1 MTTPLHPAQH
11 ITAAAL
17 LLMAGLAVLPAAA
30 ARAQEGAGPA
40 PAASQISPP
49 SAEAEAEAARVA
61 ELKAEIAR
69 HVAYG
74 EEWTARSAEFERARQ
89 GAPELL
95 AEIEQEIDQ
104 LQQRE
109 APAIAADATLDELET
124 ELLGAQQDLALARKE
139 VSALEAE
146 AAGRAERRK
155 RVPALLTAAKERLLA
170 LASEAPGLPGGPAL
184 VEARAELSRVRRE
197 AIEKEIAAYEEELR
211 SYDAR
216 GQLLARRRE
225 RAGLRVTLQ
234 EARADA
240 LQDAIA
246 VLRQGEAERAAE
258 EAGRSLETIAS
269 LPPAVQELVVR
280 LAEENRELALRRTG
294 EEGLLPKI
302 DDVGRKLARADE
314 RIAAV
319 EATLERLKRKVRVG
333 GLSGSVGL
341 LLRTARSEA
350 PDVGMYRRFIRMRQA
365 RIAELQIQQVE
376 LAEQHEALADV
387 EGLIAQTMAE
397 FDPAMAPADRSAI
410 ESVLRDLL
418 ETRRRYLEALLDD
431 TETYFEKLVD
441 FDARQQELIAR
452 TEALLRFIDERVLW
466 MPSGEALS
474 ATLAGDARDA
484 LAWLLTP
491 RYWGQ
496 LPRALGKAVA
506 AAPLLFAGIAL
517 LALATPFAWPR
528 LRAGI
533 ARLGEQASQPD
544 CIRIAPT
551 GAALALSLLLAVWGP
566 ALLALVGWRLGV
578 SADATQF
585 VRCFAQG
592 LLASAAVWFSLRLPR
607 QLLRRR
613 GIAEAHLG
621 WPEGPTHDLCRQLGW
636 LAWLAV
642 PACFVIQVF
651 EARGESLWQQSVG
664 RLVFLATMAAVLVF
678 AHLILREQRGALRR
692 AIGTRP
698 EIAIP
703 RWAWRLLHGGALI
716 AALGLAAAAMRGYY
730 WTSLQLA
737 TSFHFTLLFLFLLL
751 IAYELGVRWELLAS
765 RRLALVRLAAA
776 REALAARPRAEADG
790 EAPEPTEPE
799 LDIATVDAQTSRLL
813 RNGALL
819 AAVIGLWLIWADLLP
834 AAGVL
839 RSVQLWTTTTTATL
853 ETTNAAGEPI
863 STVERLV
870 VPVTLADL
878 ILALLA
884 GAMTL
889 VVARNLPGLL
899 ELSVFR
905 QLRASA
911 GERYAYTTIAKYAVT
926 LAGAVLALNL
936 VGVGWSKV
944 QWLVAAVGL
953 GLGFG
958 LQEIFANFV
967 SGLIILFERPIR
979 VGDVVTVGDV
989 NGKVTKIRIRATWI
1003 TSFDRKE
1010 LVVPNKEFIT
1020 SQLVNWSLS
1029 DAVLRLDIPVGIA
1042 YGSDTDKAHRVLL
1055 EVAEK
1060 NEHVLKDPAPQAFFF
1075 GFGES
1080 SLDFELRVFSPDVE
1094 HRLSIVHDLHMEIDR
1109 AFRAEGIEIAFPQ
1122 RDLHVRTLPV
1132 TADGRSKAP
1141 F

>member
-1 MTTPLHPAQH
+1 MTTQLHPAQH
-11 ITAAAL
+11 ITAATL
-17 LLMAGLAVLPAAA
+17 LLMAGLAVVPATV

-40 PAASQISPP
+40 ASQASPP
-49 SAEAEAEAARVA
+49 AGEAGEQAARVA
-61 ELKAEIAR
+61 ELEAEIAR

-74 EEWTARSAEFERARQ
+74 EEWTARTAEFERARQ
-89 GAPELL
+89 DAPELL
-95 AEIEQEIDQ
+95 AAIEQEIAQ
-104 LQQRE
+104 LQRRE
-109 APAIAADATLDELET
+109 PPVIAADATLDELET

-155 RVPALLTAAKERLLA
+155 RVPALLTAAKERLIA
-170 LASEAPGLPGGPAL
+170 LASEAPAPPGGPAL
-184 VEARAELSRVRRE
+184 VEAQAKLARVRRE
-197 AIEKEIAAYEEELR
+197 AIEQEIAAYEEELR

-225 RAGLRVTLQ
+225 RTALQVASQ
-234 EARADA
+234 EARANT

-246 VLRQGEAERAAE
+246 ILRQGEAERAAE

-319 EATLERLKRKVRVG
+319 EATFERLTRKVRVG

-365 RIAELQIQQVE
+365 QIAELQIQQVE

-387 EGLIAQTMAE
+387 ASLIAQTLAE
-397 FDPAMAPADRSAI
+397 FDTALAPGDCSAI
-410 ESVLRDLL
+410 ESLLRDLL

-452 TEALLRFIDERVLW
+452 TESLLYFIDERVLW
-466 MPSGEALS
+466 MPSGEALP
-474 ATLAGDARDA
+474 ATLATDARDA

-496 LPRALGKAVA
+496 LPRALGSAAA
-506 AAPLLFAGIAL
+506 AAPLLFAGIAI
-517 LALATPFAWPR
+517 LALAMPFAWPR
-528 LRAGI
+528 LRAGV
-533 ARLGEQASQPD
+533 ARLGQQASETN

-551 GAALALSLLLAVWGP
+551 GVALLVSLLLAVWGP
-566 ALLALVGWRLGV
+566 ALLALVGWQIGV
-578 SADATQF
+578 STNATQF

-592 LLASAAVWFSLRLPR
+592 LLASAAVWLSLLLPR

-621 WPEGPTHDLCRQLGW
+621 WAEGPTHDLRRHLGW
-636 LAWLAV
+636 LAWVAV

-651 EARGESLWQQSVG
+651 EARGEGPWQQSVG
-664 RLVFLATMAAVLVF
+664 RLVFLAVMAALLVF
-678 AHLILREQRGALRR
+678 AHLVLREERGALRR
-692 AIGTRP
+692 AIGTRA
-698 EIAIP
+698 EVAIP
-703 RWAWRLLHGGALI
+703 RWAWRLLYGGALL
-716 AALGLAAAAMRGYY
+716 AVLGLAAAALRGYY
-730 WTSLQLA
+730 WTALQLA

-765 RRLALVRLAAA
+765 RRLALVRFAEA
-776 REALAARPRAEADG
+776 REALAARSEAKPDG
-790 EAPEPTEPE
+790 EVPEATEPE

-813 RNGALL
+813 RNAALL

-834 AAGVL
+834 AAGIL
-839 RSVQLWTTTTTATL
+839 RSVELWTTTTTATL
-853 ETTNAAGEPI
+853 ETMNAAGEPV
-863 STVERLV
+863 STVEQLV

-905 QLRASA
+905 QLRASP
-911 GERYAYTTIAKYAVT
+911 GERYAYTTIGKYTVT
-926 LAGAVLALNL
+926 LAGGVLALNM

-989 NGKVTKIRIRATWI
+989 NGRVTKIRIRATWI

-1020 SQLVNWSLS
+1020 NQLVNWSLS

-1060 NEHVLKDPAPQAFFF
+1060 NEHVLKDPPPQAFFF

-1094 HRLSIVHDLHMEIDR
+1094 HRLGIVHDLHMEIDR

-1132 TADGRSKAP
+1132 AP
-1141 F
+1141 DLRDRT